1 MEPRAHAQL
10 ALQAF
15 MRLRAEC
22 AAHARGAVF
31 GLALHPWL
39 CGMPSRIAALRGL
52 LRELRAPGD
61 VHWTTPHA
69 IHASITGDPPDETP

>member
-1 MEPRAHAQL
+1 
-10 ALQAF
+10 
-15 MRLRAEC
+15 
-22 AAHARGAVF
+22 
-31 GLALHPWL
+31 
-39 CGMPSRIAALRGL
+39 MPSRIAALRGL